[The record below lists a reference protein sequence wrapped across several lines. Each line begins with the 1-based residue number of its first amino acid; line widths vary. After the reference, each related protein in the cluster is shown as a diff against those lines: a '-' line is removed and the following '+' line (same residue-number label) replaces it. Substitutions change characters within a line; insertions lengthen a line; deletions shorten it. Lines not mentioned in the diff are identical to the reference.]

1 MVPKSER
8 SISKVFAVCLALI
21 GPISF
26 LRAQQ
31 AFPFLPFSADYR
43 ITDNVHLLDPDKHPE
58 PRVVEGRVYRD
69 RHGCER
75 HEDRMLV
82 GPRGR
87 VARKEVFITDQVAGF
102 EFELR
107 KDSKLAIRR
116 AVVFPVGKW
125 QRPPPP
131 SEIPDPPPGFKPV
144 EDLGTRE
151 IEGLECKGSRSYR
164 HNAEGYTETWWAPS
178 VGYVTRMTTVWPEGE
193 LTHERWFNFQ
203 VGTDPDPSL
212 FKVPSDYK
220 VVDWSPKYS
229 PRVAQ

>member
-8 SISKVFAVCLALI
+8 SISKVFAVCVALI

-31 AFPFLPFSADYR
+31 AFPFPPFSADYR

-58 PRVVEGRVYRD
+58 PRVIEGRVYRD
-69 RHGCER
+69 RQGCER

-87 VARKEVFITDQVAGF
+87 VARKEVFITDQVAGL

-116 AVVFPVGKW
+116 AAVFPVGKW

-151 IEGLECKGSRSYR
+151 IEGLECKGSRSYM
-164 HNAEGYTETWWAPS
+164 HNAEGYPDEGYTETWWAPS
-178 VGYVTRMTTVWPEGE
+178 IGYVTRMTTVWPEGE

-220 VVDWSPKYS
+220 G
-229 PRVAQ
+229 R

>member
-8 SISKVFAVCLALI
+8 FISKVFAVCLALI
-21 GPISF
+21 GPIPF

-31 AFPFLPFSADYR
+31 AFPFPPFSADYR

-58 PRVVEGRVYRD
+58 PRVIEGRVYRD

-87 VARKEVFITDQVAGF
+87 VARNRVFITDQVAGF

-116 AVVFPVGKW
+116 AVVFPSRKMAASSSF
-125 QRPPPP
+125 QRN
-131 SEIPDPPPGFKPV
+131 S
-144 EDLGTRE
+144 
-151 IEGLECKGSRSYR
+151 
-164 HNAEGYTETWWAPS
+164 
-178 VGYVTRMTTVWPEGE
+178 
-193 LTHERWFNFQ
+193 
-203 VGTDPDPSL
+203 
-212 FKVPSDYK
+212 
-220 VVDWSPKYS
+220 
-229 PRVAQ
+229 